1 MLREKEVLMRAAVCY
16 EFGKPLVVEEVDMD
30 PPQKGE
36 VKVRLVATAICHSDI
51 HSLRGDFRSN
61 LPIVAGHES
70 AGHVEEVGE
79 GVTLVK
85 PGDGVV
91 VSLLASCGQ
100 CLYCRTGLPHL
111 CEADWPLKKESRL
124 RNKKGQR
131 LTTMAKVGGFAESVI
146 VHESQLVKIPQ
157 EMPMDRAALL
167 ACGVITGFGAVVN
180 HAQVKPLSSV
190 VVVGTGGVG
199 LNVVQ
204 GAAFSG
210 ARPIIAVDM
219 LDNKLKAARAFGAT
233 HTLNAGQD
241 DAIKAVQQL
250 TSGRGADYVFVT
262 VGSTAAIRQGFSM
275 SSRRGMTVIVGL
287 PPAKES
293 VSLSPFE
300 LVTGERT
307 LTGCWMGTTR
317 LSLDI
322 PRLVDLYQAGRLKL
336 DELITGRYPLDQI
349 NQAIEAV
356 EKGEALRN
364 VIIF

>member
-1 MLREKEVLMRAAVCY
+1 MKAAVCY
-16 EFGKPLVVEEVDMD
+16 EFGKPLVVEEIDMD

-36 VKVRLVATAICHSDI
+36 VKVRLTATAICHSDI

-61 LPIVAGHES
+61 LPMVAGHES

-79 GVTLVK
+79 GVILAK

-100 CLYCRTGLPHL
+100 CRYCQSGLPHL

-124 RNKKGQR
+124 RNQKGQR
-131 LTTMAKVGGFAESVI
+131 LTAMGKVGGFAESVI
-146 VHESQLVKIPQ
+146 VHQSQLVKIPQ

-180 HAQVKPLSSV
+180 HARVKPLSSV
-190 VVVGTGGVG
+190 VVIGTGGVG
-199 LNVVQ
+199 LNAVQ

-210 ARPIIAVDM
+210 ASPIIAVDR

-233 HTLNAGQD
+233 HTINAGQE
-241 DAIKAVQQL
+241 DAVKAVQQL

-262 VGSTAAIRQGFSM
+262 VGSAAAIGQGVSM
-275 SSRRGMTVIVGL
+275 SSRCGMTVIVGL

-307 LTGCWMGTTR
+307 LSGCWMGTTR
-317 LSLDI
+317 LSLDV
-322 PRLVDLYQAGRLKL
+322 PRLVALYQAGRLKL
-336 DELITGRYPLDQI
+336 DELITGRYPLEQI